1 MVIATLSPRG
11 ELAGKVA
18 GLYKGYA
25 AAAAKAGARLVVVGG
40 FSSLR
45 PAADRPR
52 FTEGDIPEQFR
63 DEALEMESFR
73 VWITSEAPEE
83 LDWLFFSPAG
93 AYGSY
98 APGRRP
104 ASTAS
109 AAKSH
114 CSPRTASR
122 SCPART
128 SRWRSWMSSTPASAI
143 ANTSRSRIDPELV
156 EAAESGAVLTARTA
170 PGRGLPRDR
179 VACEVVHVR

>member
-98 APGRRP
+98 APGEKTGKYRLGGEV
-104 ASTAS
+104 ALFTENG
-109 AAKSH
+109 KSEL
-114 CSPRTASR
+114 SGQDFAL
-122 SCPART
+122 
-128 SRWRSWMSSTPASAI
+128 AI
-143 ANTSRSRIDPELV
+143 LDVVDAGERHREHIS
-156 EAAESGAVLTARTA
+156 
-170 PGRGLPRDR
+170 
-179 VACEVVHVR
+179 VAY